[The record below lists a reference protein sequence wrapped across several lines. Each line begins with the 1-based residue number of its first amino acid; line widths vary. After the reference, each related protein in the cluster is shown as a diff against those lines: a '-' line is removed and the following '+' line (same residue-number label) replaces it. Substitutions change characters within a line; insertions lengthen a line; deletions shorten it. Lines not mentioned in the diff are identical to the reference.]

1 MIWIYRLLFP
11 FVLVALSPYY
21 VMRMRRRGG
30 YAGGFL
36 HRFGHPPR
44 LPPRKPGVR
53 RIWLQAVSV
62 GEMLAVEPILQG
74 LKADGAE
81 VMLTT
86 TTSTGYRLAKDR
98 YRGLVSAIG
107 YFPIDWV
114 PFSARAW
121 SAIDPDMAIVTEG
134 ERWPEHLFQARKR
147 SVPVLCINARISVRS
162 FGRLR
167 RVPAAA
173 GFVLRGMTRLLAASA
188 LDAGRFR
195 ELGFP
200 PERIEVTGN
209 IKLDVSIPLLDEA
222 ARTGLRRELGLP
234 GGRLVLLGSSTWPG
248 EEEALVD
255 ALRSARGKGTPCSL
269 LLVPRHAERRDEV
282 ERLVS
287 GSGFSY
293 HLRSKG
299 PAPGE
304 VDIAVGDTTGELR
317 RMTQLADLVFVGKS
331 LPPHTEGQTPV
342 EAATLGKPVI
352 FGPGMA
358 NFRAIELDLLNRG
371 AARRVADTLGL
382 VAAAEAL
389 LADEAARK
397 SMAEAAAS
405 WCSDNG
411 GGAARTLEAIRR
423 EFALRNKAG

>member
-98 YRGLVSAIG
+98 YRGLVCAIG

-134 ERWPEHLFQARKR
+134 ERWPEHLFQARRR

-255 ALRSARGKGTPCSL
+255 ALRSARW
-269 LLVPRHAERRDEV
+269 
-282 ERLVS
+282 
-287 GSGFSY
+287 
-293 HLRSKG
+293 
-299 PAPGE
+299 
-304 VDIAVGDTTGELR
+304 I
-317 RMTQLADLVFVGKS
+317 
-331 LPPHTEGQTPV
+331 
-342 EAATLGKPVI
+342 
-352 FGPGMA
+352 
-358 NFRAIELDLLNRG
+358 
-371 AARRVADTLGL
+371 
-382 VAAAEAL
+382 
-389 LADEAARK
+389 
-397 SMAEAAAS
+397 
-405 WCSDNG
+405 W
-411 GGAARTLEAIRR
+411 
-423 EFALRNKAG
+423 